1 MSKLKKVFSQFNFWV
16 VIFCFVLALSDLFFL
31 KSKLPILDALLIFI
45 GIIDLVNVYL
55 TVKVNKD

>member
-16 VIFCFVLALSDLFFL
+16 AIFCFVLALSDLFFL